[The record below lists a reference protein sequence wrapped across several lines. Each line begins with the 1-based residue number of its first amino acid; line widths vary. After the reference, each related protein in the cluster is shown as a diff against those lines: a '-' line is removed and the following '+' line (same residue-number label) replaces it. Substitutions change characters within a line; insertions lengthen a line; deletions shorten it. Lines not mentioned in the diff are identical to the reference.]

1 MYCATEEIRLN
12 DLMSFLGL
20 KLGSNSLA
28 SHCGKVTR
36 QSAGPTMNLTWK
48 KSYQVVHLKLA
59 CFVRA
64 PWQVLDSPVNS
75 YVLLI
80 RKWCKIYISVQA
92 ALQPLLHDMP
102 LQLSI
107 LPAQLM
113 GEKIITKESVIF
125 RSVSRTRA
133 CVQSPDKRSWGRKSH
148 LPSALPVQLP
158 SGQ

>member
-1 MYCATEEIRLN
+1 MYCATEEIILN

-28 SHCGKVTR
+28 SHCGKVTQ
-36 QSAGPTMNLTWK
+36 QSAGPTMNFTWK

-59 CFVRA
+59 CFVRVS
-64 PWQVLDSPVNS
+64 WQVLDIPVNS

-80 RKWCKIYISVQA
+80 RKWCKIYSSVQA

-107 LPAQLM
+107 LPAQLV
-113 GEKIITKESVIF
+113 GEERITKESVIF
-125 RSVSRTRA
+125 RSLSRTRA
-133 CVQSPDKRSWGRKSH
+133 CVQNRAKRNWGRKSH
-148 LPSALPVQLP
+148 LPCAPPVPLP